1 MIFYFDERQENL
13 EFNDLLSYKLT
24 FFKGDF

>member
-1 MIFYFDERQENL
+1 MIFYFDEHQENL

-24 FFKGDF
+24 FFKGGS

>member
-13 EFNDLLSYKLT
+13 EFNDSLSYKLT
-24 FFKGDF
+24 FFKGDS